1 MYNICEYMLSASHW
15 PVGHVHQL
23 FTTESI
29 GAGQSPFFGQTH
41 QRRDGV
47 RGGEVDVLE
56 MVLAEELM
64 QGVFQHVIVVHL
76 VLGELAMNDMIRL
89 ISQKRNTW
97 EVVQKLSACIG
108 NTLNWILEL
117 TFFSLSFPVEWQR
130 TIDNWIPGKTYVKI
144 DGYVR
149 F

>member
-1 MYNICEYMLSASHW
+1 M
-15 PVGHVHQL
+15 
-23 FTTESI
+23 
-29 GAGQSPFFGQTH
+29 
-41 QRRDGV
+41 

-89 ISQKRNTW
+89 ISQKRNTR

-108 NTLNWILEL
+108 NTL
-117 TFFSLSFPVEWQR
+117 
-130 TIDNWIPGKTYVKI
+130 Y
-144 DGYVR
+144 
-149 F
+149 